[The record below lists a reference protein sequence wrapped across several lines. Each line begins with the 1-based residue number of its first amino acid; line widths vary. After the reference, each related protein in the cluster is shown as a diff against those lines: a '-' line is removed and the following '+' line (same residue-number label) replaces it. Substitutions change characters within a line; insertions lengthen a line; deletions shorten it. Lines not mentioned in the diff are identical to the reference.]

1 MLNNNNPAFKSSKWS
16 KVVGCEKS
24 AYNLRLFVR
33 LLVFLQHETPKTMKI
48 NVNGN
53 EVEAYALIMKKEN
66 ALEILR
72 GEKTIEIRVDS
83 PKYVKM
89 FTDQEQVERNR
100 KAEAEGRDEWESPLR
115 KDIGFVHFY
124 NYAGTWSL
132 DCEIDEIGTASL
144 IKDDIDFLN
153 EEYGFHDFDDQWQEF
168 EGKPEEEIPFF
179 FYLHIAAIVGHR
191 GLE

>member
-1 MLNNNNPAFKSSKWS
+1 
-16 KVVGCEKS
+16 
-24 AYNLRLFVR
+24 
-33 LLVFLQHETPKTMKI
+33 MKI

-53 EVEAYALIMKKEN
+53 EVEAYALIMKREN

-83 PKYVKM
+83 PRYVKM

-124 NYAGTWSL
+124 NYAGTCSL

-153 EEYGFHDFDDQWQEF
+153 EEYGFHDFDNEWQQY

-179 FYLHIAAIVGHR
+179 FYIHIAAIVGHQ